1 MITAEQ
7 WYEQQTNY
15 TKYGFDMKPR
25 ASSERPGNSSGVTVA
40 DRKRLMFLVVVAGL
54 ICIGIIISSAYAA
67 SVAFTNNQLKEQNA
81 ALQSE
86 VETLEIKIQSANNIR
101 TIEEKATGELGMVYP
116 EGEQYVV
123 LSGEEKTA
131 DDFGS
136 LLKKQAFQ

>member
-25 ASSERPGNSSGVTVA
+25 AAAQRPKNSSGVTAA
-40 DRKRLMFLVVVAGL
+40 DRKKLMFLVVVAGL

-101 TIEEKATGELGMVYP
+101 TIEEKATGELGI
-116 EGEQYVV
+116 V